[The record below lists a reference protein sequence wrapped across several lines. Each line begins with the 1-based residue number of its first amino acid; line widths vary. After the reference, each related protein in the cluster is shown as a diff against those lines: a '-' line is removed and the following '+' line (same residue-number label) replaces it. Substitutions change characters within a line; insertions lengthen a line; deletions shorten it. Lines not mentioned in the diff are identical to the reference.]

1 MDKKCGNDKQ
11 MFCATLLSWHQTH
24 ASSIK
29 IMFHDNKSK
38 MLLALLLTVLTKILL
53 LGVAAFVLVGAKREE
68 VIVMRKLI
76 GRHWICNQGKL

>member
-29 IMFHDNKSK
+29 MFHDNKSK